1 MRLIDISHELL
12 SAPLYPG
19 DPPAETRQ
27 TLSRARGDDC
37 NCTQITT
44 SVHKGTHTD
53 APCHFTDSPVSI
65 ADMPLEHYIG
75 ECLVV
80 SYPGQTVGDAWLREL
95 DTQGC
100 SILLVKGF
108 AFFSENAGPIL
119 REKGIITLGTDALS
133 VGPVGGEK
141 PPHQSILGE
150 GIAIIEALK
159 LEGVEPGRYFLSA
172 APVKI
177 AGSDGA
183 PVRAVLIAP

>member
-65 ADMPLEHYIG
+65 
-75 ECLVV
+75 CLLYT
-80 SYPGQTVGDAWLREL
+80 S
-95 DTQGC
+95 
-100 SILLVKGF
+100 
-108 AFFSENAGPIL
+108 
-119 REKGIITLGTDALS
+119 
-133 VGPVGGEK
+133 
-141 PPHQSILGE
+141 
-150 GIAIIEALK
+150 
-159 LEGVEPGRYFLSA
+159 
-172 APVKI
+172 
-177 AGSDGA
+177 
-183 PVRAVLIAP
+183 